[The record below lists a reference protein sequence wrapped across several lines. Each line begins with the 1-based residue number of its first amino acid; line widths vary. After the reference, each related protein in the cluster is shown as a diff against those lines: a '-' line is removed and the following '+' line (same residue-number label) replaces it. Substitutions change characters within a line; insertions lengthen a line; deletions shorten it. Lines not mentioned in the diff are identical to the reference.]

1 VLAFNLTGYSMNV
14 HPEPEAEDDFD
25 SAPNRLGRALGLGL
39 IVTLL
44 ALCAFFGFLFFSQ
57 PAARAGEYGE
67 YPGQGRD
74 PHWASKAFG
83 DSGVRIRGKPQ
94 YEPYSSYQSDSPSY
108 GHHHHGD
115 RYSRG
120 NHRIKVQPHS
130 HPHHRERGY
139 SSVVHTHAVTHKH
152 VYRPRYTHPRYT
164 HHYRRW
170 RPSYH
175 YHHRPWQEHAWRRY
189 VTVRVP
195 IDRYGNVIPG
205 HGYRL
210 DDYRDPRDRERFAHA
225 YQDER
230 ARWHEVDRLARR
242 GYMEQDRIPSKS
254 IDCKP
259 PVKLWGESRVTQANA
274 KKQARIA
281 WSAAVMMEYGAKY
294 ADLRYSRRGQGWE
307 RCLRSEYNEEGL
319 KAVGEK
325 IVGAV
330 TGGETWKEKCVIVAI
345 PCAPALKPTCLT
357 KNCDKDGSEPSL
369 DDDLDGDG
377 PEDEGPTR

>member
-1 VLAFNLTGYSMNV
+1 MNV

-120 NHRIKVQPHS
+120 NHRIKTAPHS

-170 RPSYH
+170 RPEYR
-175 YHHRPWQEHAWRRY
+175 YEYRPWQERAYRRY
-189 VTVRVP
+189 VTIRVP
-195 IDRYGNVIPG
+195 LDRYGQIIPG
-205 HGYRL
+205 HGYRA
-210 DDYRDPRDRERFAHA
+210 DDYRDPRERQYFESRRAYWSDRYGQGYR
-225 YQDER
+225 DDPR
-230 ARWHEVDRLARR
+230 DRRYPGQR
-242 GYMEQDRIPSKS
+242 
-254 IDCKP
+254 DCKA
-259 PVKLWGESRVTQANA
+259 PVTHYGETRATKTEAIKTLRVGWSGAVVMLHGSRYATIDNA
-274 KKQARIA
+274 IKPWIEECVRHEFK
-281 WSAAVMMEYGAKY
+281 
-294 ADLRYSRRGQGWE
+294 
-307 RCLRSEYNEEGL
+307 EEGAQQL
-319 KAVGEK
+319 ADKAVSWATFGK
-325 IVGAV
+325 MHL
-330 TGGETWKEKCVIVAI
+330 WKWKCQIIAA
-345 PCAPALKPTCLT
+345 PCA
-357 KNCDKDGSEPSL
+357 GSMVRVNLGQNRETREP
-369 DDDLDGDG
+369 DHEEP
-377 PEDEGPTR
+377 PEDPHNDHDDEGPGPGPTK